1 MLLHTVKRVTVLFF
15 SFVYEVIQLT
25 YEQSLKYIHSLNK
38 FGINP
43 GLERIE
49 ALCEAVGNPQ
59 KKLKFVH
66 IAGTNGKGSTST
78 MVAGALSYS
87 GKKTG
92 LFTSPYVTDFR
103 ERICIDGNMVDKELF
118 AQVVTELEPIVAHLA
133 KKNMQPT
140 EFEVITA
147 AAFMIFERCGCDI
160 CVLEV
165 GLGGRLDSTNV
176 IPVPLVSVIT
186 SISLD
191 HTAILG
197 DTIEQIAAEKCGI
210 IKEGGNTVCYP
221 AQQEN
226 VELIIRDFCN
236 VKNNA
241 FTKPDVNKVSG
252 ICNRIDGVSFTY
264 CGAEY
269 KLSMSGEYQV
279 YNAVTALETCFLLG
293 VDALSAK
300 RGVESAMVAAR
311 MEVISSSPLVLLD
324 GGHNDDGGKAVATS
338 ISTLQSDKR
347 IAAVIGMMAD
357 KNVDAYL
364 GYVAPLCSKIIACS
378 VADNPRTMSAVELC
392 SLASKYCA
400 NCVAVE
406 CAEDAVNRALAELSD
421 YDCLLVCGSL
431 YLAGEVRMQLKKYFK

>member
-1 MLLHTVKRVTVLFF
+1 MN
-15 SFVYEVIQLT
+15 YQ
-25 YEQSLKYIHSLNK
+25 QSLNYIHSLNR

-49 ALCEAVGNPQ
+49 ALCAAVGNPQ
-59 KKLKFVH
+59 DKLKFVH

-78 MVAGALSYS
+78 MVAGALKSS

-92 LFTSPYVTDFR
+92 LFTSPFVTDFR
-103 ERICIDGNMVDKELF
+103 ERICIDGEMVDKELF
-118 AQVVTELEPIVAHLA
+118 AQVVTELEPIVSALA
-133 KKNMQPT
+133 DKNMQPT

-147 AAFMIFERCGCDI
+147 AAFLIFERSGCEV

-176 IPVPLVSVIT
+176 ISTPLVSVIA

-197 DTIEQIAAEKCGI
+197 DTVELIAAEKCGI
-210 IKEGGNTVCYP
+210 IKEGGKTVCYP
-221 AQQEN
+221 VQPESVEN
-226 VELIIRDFCN
+226 IIRETCIE
-236 VKNNA
+236 KNNT
-241 FTKPDVNKVSG
+241 FVKPDTEMINGIVNG
-252 ICNRIDGVSFTY
+252 IDGVSFTY
-264 CGAEY
+264 RGADY

-279 YNAVTALETCFLLG
+279 YNAVTAVETCLLLG
-293 VDALSAK
+293 LDAVSIK
-300 RGVESAMVAAR
+300 RGIESARVAAR
-311 MEVISSSPLVLLD
+311 MEVISASPLVLLD

-338 ISTLQSDKR
+338 ISTLLPGKR

-364 GYVAPLCSKIIACS
+364 SCVAPLCSKITACS
-378 VADNPRTMSAVELC
+378 VADNPRSMSARELC
-392 SLASKYCA
+392 RLASAYCD
-400 NCVAVE
+400 NCSAVE
-406 CAEDAVNRALAELSD
+406 CASDAVNLALSEIDD

-431 YLAGEVRMQLKKYFK
+431 YLAGEVRMKLINYFSANP

>member
-1 MLLHTVKRVTVLFF
+1 M
-15 SFVYEVIQLT
+15 T
-25 YEQSLKYIHSLNK
+25 YEQSLNYIHSLNK

-49 ALCEAVGNPQ
+49 ALCAAVGNPQ
-59 KKLKFVH
+59 DKLKFVH

-78 MVAGALSYS
+78 MVARALQAS

-92 LFTSPYVTDFR
+92 LFTSPFVTDFR
-103 ERICIDGNMVDKELF
+103 ERICVDGEMVDKSLF
-118 AQVVTELEPIVAHLA
+118 AQVVTELEPIVTKLA
-133 KKNMQPT
+133 SADMQPT

-147 AAFMIFERCGCDI
+147 AAFMVFERSGCDV

-176 IPVPLVSVIT
+176 IPTPLVSVIA

-197 DTIEQIAAEKCGI
+197 DTVELIAAEKCGI
-210 IKEGGNTVCYP
+210 IKEGGKTVCYP
-221 AQQEN
+221 FQTASVEN
-226 VELIIRDFCN
+226 IIRETALKN
-236 VKNNA
+236 NNA
-241 FTKPDVNKVSG
+241 FVMPDAGMISDTVNG
-252 ICNRIDGVSFTY
+252 IDGVSFKY
-264 CGAEY
+264 RGVDY

-279 YNAVTALETCFLLG
+279 YNAVTAIETCLQLG
-293 VDALSAK
+293 LDADSIK
-300 RGVESAMVAAR
+300 QGVESAKVAAR

-338 ISTLQSDKR
+338 ISTLLAGKR
-347 IAAVIGMMAD
+347 ITAVIGMMAD

-364 GYVAPLCSKIIACS
+364 SCVAPLCSKITACS
-378 VADNPRTMSAVELC
+378 VADNPRTMSADELC
-392 SLASKYCA
+392 RLASAYCD
-400 NCVAVE
+400 NCSAVE
-406 CAEDAVNRALAELSD
+406 SASDAVDLALSGIDD

-431 YLAGEVRMQLKKYFK
+431 YLAGEVRMKLIKYFSANP

>member
-1 MLLHTVKRVTVLFF
+1 M
-15 SFVYEVIQLT
+15 T
-25 YEQSLKYIHSLNK
+25 YEQSLEYIHSLNK

-49 ALCEAVGNPQ
+49 ALCAAVGNPQ

-66 IAGTNGKGSTST
+66 VAGTNGKGSTST
-78 MVAGALSYS
+78 MVACALQKS

-92 LFTSPYVTDFR
+92 LFTSPFVTDFR
-103 ERICIDGNMVDKELF
+103 ERICVDGRMVDKELF
-118 AQVVTELEPIVAHLA
+118 ARVVAELEPIVSALA
-133 KKNMQPT
+133 AEDMQPT

-147 AAFMIFERCGCDI
+147 AAFMIFERCGCEV

-176 IPVPLVSVIT
+176 ILTPLVSVIA

-197 DTIEQIAAEKCGI
+197 DTVEQIAAEKCGI
-210 IKEGGNTVCYP
+210 IKNGGRTVCYP
-221 AQQEN
+221 VQPES
-226 VELIIRDFCN
+226 VDDIIKNTCFE
-236 VKNNA
+236 KNNT
-241 FTKPDVNKVSG
+241 FNKPDLNAVNNIING
-252 ICNRIDGVSFTY
+252 IDGVSFEY
-264 CGAEY
+264 DGVDY

-279 YNAVTALETCFLLG
+279 YNAVTAIEACRLLG
-293 VDALSAK
+293 LDVDSIKRGIESAK
-300 RGVESAMVAAR
+300 VAAR

-324 GGHNDDGGKAVATS
+324 GGHNDDGGKAVAAS
-338 ISTLQSDKR
+338 IGSLLKGKR

-364 GYVAPLCSKIIACS
+364 SCVAPLCSKITACS
-378 VADNPRTMSAVELC
+378 VADNPRTMSARELC
-392 SLASKYCA
+392 ELASVYCDECA
-400 NCVAVE
+400 AVE
-406 CAEDAVNRALAELSD
+406 CAADAVDLALAELDD

-431 YLAGEVRMQLKKYFK
+431 YLAGEVRMKLINYFSATP

>member
-1 MLLHTVKRVTVLFF
+1 M
-15 SFVYEVIQLT
+15 T
-25 YEQSLKYIHSLNK
+25 YEQSLNYIHSLNK

-49 ALCEAVGNPQ
+49 ALCAAVGNPQ
-59 KKLKFVH
+59 DKLKFVH

-78 MVAGALSYS
+78 MVARVLQAS

-92 LFTSPYVTDFR
+92 LFTSPFVTDFR
-103 ERICIDGNMVDKELF
+103 ERICVDGEMVDKSLF
-118 AQVVTELEPIVAHLA
+118 AQVVTELEPVVSRLA
-133 KKNMQPT
+133 RKDMQPT

-147 AAFMIFERCGCDI
+147 AAFMIFERSGCDI

-176 IPVPLVSVIT
+176 ISVPLVSVIA

-197 DTIEQIAAEKCGI
+197 DTVELIAAEKCGI
-210 IKEGGNTVCYP
+210 IKEGGKTVCYP
-221 AQQEN
+221 FQTASVEN
-226 VELIIRDFCN
+226 IIRETALKN
-236 VKNNA
+236 NNA
-241 FTKPDVNKVSG
+241 FVMPDAGMISDTVNG
-252 ICNRIDGVSFTY
+252 IEGVSFKY
-264 CGAEY
+264 RGVDY

-279 YNAVTALETCFLLG
+279 YNAVTAIETCLQLG
-293 VDALSAK
+293 LDAESIK
-300 RGVESAMVAAR
+300 QGVESAKVAAR

-338 ISTLQSDKR
+338 ISTLLSGKR
-347 IAAVIGMMAD
+347 ITAVIGMMAD

-364 GYVAPLCSKIIACS
+364 SCVAPLCSKITACS
-378 VADNPRTMSAVELC
+378 VADNPRTMSADELC
-392 SLASKYCA
+392 RLASAYCD
-400 NCVAVE
+400 NCSAVE
-406 CAEDAVNRALAELSD
+406 SASDAVDLALSGIDD

-431 YLAGEVRMQLKKYFK
+431 YLAGEVRMKLIKYFSANP

>member
-1 MLLHTVKRVTVLFF
+1 M
-15 SFVYEVIQLT
+15 T
-25 YEQSLKYIHSLNK
+25 YEQSLNYIHSLNK

-49 ALCEAVGNPQ
+49 ALCAAVGNPQ
-59 KKLKFVH
+59 DKLKFVH

-78 MVAGALSYS
+78 MVARALQAS

-92 LFTSPYVTDFR
+92 LFTSPFVTDFR
-103 ERICIDGNMVDKELF
+103 ERICINSEMVDKSLF
-118 AQVVTELEPIVAHLA
+118 AAVVTELEPIVTKLA
-133 KKNMQPT
+133 SADMQPT

-147 AAFMIFERCGCDI
+147 AAFMVFERSGCDI

-176 IPVPLVSVIT
+176 IPTPLVSVIT

-197 DTIEQIAAEKCGI
+197 DTVELIAAEKCGI
-210 IKEGGNTVCYP
+210 IKEGGKTVCYP
-221 AQQEN
+221 FQTASVEN
-226 VELIIRDFCN
+226 IIRETAL
-236 VKNNA
+236 KNDNA
-241 FTKPDVNKVSG
+241 FVMPDAGMISDTVNG
-252 ICNRIDGVSFTY
+252 IDGVSFKY
-264 CGAEY
+264 RGVDY

-279 YNAVTALETCFLLG
+279 YNAVTAIETCLQLG
-293 VDALSAK
+293 FDADSIK
-300 RGVESAMVAAR
+300 QGVESAKVAAR

-338 ISTLQSDKR
+338 ISTLLSGKR
-347 IAAVIGMMAD
+347 ITAVIGMMAD

-364 GYVAPLCSKIIACS
+364 SCVAPLCSKITACS
-378 VADNPRTMSAVELC
+378 VADNPRTMSADELC
-392 SLASKYCA
+392 RLASAYCD
-400 NCVAVE
+400 NCLAVE
-406 CAEDAVNRALAELSD
+406 RAEDAVNLALSGIDD

-431 YLAGEVRMQLKKYFK
+431 YLAGEVRMKLIKYFSANP